1 MNLLKS
7 LCCILTFNCFVVYAT
22 HSYPK
27 QDTLYLSFD
36 DAEKILSDKN
46 VNINQQNVEMKMSE
60 AELRQEKLFENP
72 EISIQHNINNPVT
85 GRYFECGKEGQSDIQ
100 ISQRIYIG
108 GQRSNRIKIAEA
120 NVRLSKSTLADTK
133 RLLRRDL
140 YSTMADIFYC
150 KQKISIMQ
158 KETDVIDKILLSY
171 DSQYNKG
178 NISAVEVVRLKSQMV
193 QLQKEVRG
201 LEIDMMSKTNELR
214 TMLRFDV
221 NTHIVPQINEKEIL
235 GQIKNL
241 TKDEIIEGIERRPDL
256 EMAKQKV
263 EMAEHNVKLQKANGL
278 PELSVNGEW
287 DKNGHIGHNYFGA
300 GVTFTIPIFNRN
312 QGTVKAAQHN
322 LEAQMLEKEH
332 LHDVI
337 AIEKDQ
343 NWNRLLKLQEMV
355 DETSKVA
362 EEMSQQIILNV
373 QRQYMNHNIS
383 LIELI
388 DILDTYKEV
397 QFTHTENKLEL
408 IKAFVSLDIQNN

>member
-1 MNLLKS
+1 
-7 LCCILTFNCFVVYAT
+7 
-22 HSYPK
+22 
-27 QDTLYLSFD
+27 
-36 DAEKILSDKN
+36 
-46 VNINQQNVEMKMSE
+46 
-60 AELRQEKLFENP
+60 
-72 EISIQHNINNPVT
+72 
-85 GRYFECGKEGQSDIQ
+85 
-100 ISQRIYIG
+100 
-108 GQRSNRIKIAEA
+108 
-120 NVRLSKSTLADTK
+120 
-133 RLLRRDL
+133 
-140 YSTMADIFYC
+140 
-150 KQKISIMQ
+150 
-158 KETDVIDKILLSY
+158 
-171 DSQYNKG
+171 
-178 NISAVEVVRLKSQMV
+178 
-193 QLQKEVRG
+193 
-201 LEIDMMSKTNELR
+201 
-214 TMLRFDV
+214 
-221 NTHIVPQINEKEIL
+221 
-235 GQIKNL
+235 
-241 TKDEIIEGIERRPDL
+241 
-256 EMAKQKV
+256 MAKQKV

-287 DKNGHIGHNYFGA
+287 DKNGNIGHNYFGA